1 MKIEL
6 NKTIEEMAE
15 EGYKPV
21 LNPGIVAIN
30 EMTPEIL
37 KEDEKCL
44 WDLMINVLKQT
55 YRENPLVD
63 KIETMVIRNDG
74 ITNYNLTGD
83 KMKLGVPKY
92 TIKTGFLKSKN
103 VSIHPVMF
111 YIKD

>member
-21 LNPGIVAIN
+21 LNPGIVVVT

-37 KEDEKCL
+37 KEDEEYL
-44 WDLMINVLKQT
+44 WDLMINILKQT
-55 YRENPLVD
+55 YKGNPLVD
-63 KIETMVIRNDG
+63 QIETMVVRTDG
-74 ITNYNLTGD
+74 ITDYKLTND
-83 KMKLGVPKY
+83 KMELGVPRY
-92 TIKTGFLKSKN
+92 TIKTGFLKSEN
-103 VSIHPVMF
+103 VSIHPVMC